1 MNCHSIQGGTD
12 GPEIFI
18 TRIISGISCHHI
30 LHTNWY
36 RKHQSPWSTLLADIV
51 GGWLVEGA
59 PRNTNMSY
67 TDTRTRSLYS

>member
-36 RKHQSPWSTLLADIV
+36 RKHCPWSQCYGLA
-51 GGWLVEGA
+51 VEGT
-59 PRNTNMSY
+59 PR
-67 TDTRTRSLYS
+67 DIDQIVI